1 MSKPLLLIFFV
12 FVRPTVSRKFHLT
25 FISYFRDLDL
35 LEKFVLL
42 FLRLFRVLGSLFIEQ
57 ELSSS
62 TLFKPGILVINVPV
76 SLTTSIYLSWHGL
89 LGYWDRQINYINK
102 VLNKTVVFHWLLGIV
117 I

>member
-12 FVRPTVSRKFHLT
+12 FVWPTVSRKFNLT

-76 SLTTSIYLSWHGL
+76 
-89 LGYWDRQINYINK
+89 
-102 VLNKTVVFHWLLGIV
+102 
-117 I
+117 